1 MKVVG
6 KVHKVLDLIKV
17 SDKFK
22 KRDLVIE
29 TGEKYPQL
37 IAIETHNGNTD
48 ILNNLREG
56 DVVECDINL
65 RGREW
70 KNPQGETKYF
80 NSVCGSNRPVQ
91 PKESFIMFKL
101 FAWLRKTN
109 RLTDTMIE
117 DIAAVIDKIGL
128 NHEKGFIAL
137 FEHAKD
143 CYGRYYENLNG
154 WKMGIRYSEEHLC
167 LTFLRAQFVKEGI
180 DVPDYYAAVWPVADE
195 DLL

>member
-37 IAIETHNGNTD
+37 IAIETHNDNTD
-48 ILNNLREG
+48 MLNNLREG

-80 NSVCGSNRPVQ
+80 NSLVCWRMSLLDDERSNEAAFS
-91 PKESFIMFKL
+91 PKE
-101 FAWLRKTN
+101 
-109 RLTDTMIE
+109 
-117 DIAAVIDKIGL
+117 IA
-128 NHEKGFIAL
+128 NS
-137 FEHAKD
+137 
-143 CYGRYYENLNG
+143 YEP
-154 WKMGIRYSEEHLC
+154 E
-167 LTFLRAQFVKEGI
+167 
-180 DVPDYYAAVWPVADE
+180 DE
-195 DLL
+195 DLPF

>member
-37 IAIETHNGNTD
+37 IAIETHNDNTD
-48 ILNNLREG
+48 MLNNLREG
-56 DVVECDINL
+56 DIVECDINL

-80 NSVCGSNRPVQ
+80 NSLVCWRMSLLDDERSNEAAFS
-91 PKESFIMFKL
+91 PKEYAKKEADKMFH
-101 FAWLRKTN
+101 
-109 RLTDTMIE
+109 E
-117 DIAAVIDKIGL
+117 DIA
-128 NHEKGFIAL
+128 
-137 FEHAKD
+137 
-143 CYGRYYENLNG
+143 RSYEP
-154 WKMGIRYSEEHLC
+154 E
-167 LTFLRAQFVKEGI
+167 
-180 DVPDYYAAVWPVADE
+180 DE
-195 DLL
+195 DLPF